1 VLSAAAF
8 VGTWNFTFLSPVLP
22 SVADDTNVSVS
33 VAGQLVTVSALVTVI
48 AVIVLGP
55 LSDRYG
61 RRPTLM
67 AGVTLMALAALGS
80 AVTSDYSI
88 LMSLRVVSGIA
99 DALVLPSAAAAIS
112 DYYRDKDRE
121 VALNLLLIP
130 MGGAAVIGLP
140 LVALI
145 DNAVDWHAAFL
156 VFAGINVSILAGVLW
171 LLPPVA
177 AQAPAT
183 QTLADHYRESYGE
196 VLGTRTAIIVLSA
209 AILGATVWNGT
220 VTYAAAFF
228 EDELGAGGT
237 TVSGLFAALGV
248 AYVIGGAFGAFMAM
262 RAPPKPIALWSAII
276 ASFLLIPLIASAS
289 VPAIAVV
296 IALAFAASRAPGIAA
311 LNNMLLDLAPS
322 SQGTAIATYGVVA
335 ASGALVGAGTGGAA
349 IALEGYAG
357 MAALFTIL
365 AVGSVLL
372 LLAPTSERVPEPV
385 TTTN

>member
-1 VLSAAAF
+1 
-8 VGTWNFTFLSPVLP
+8 T
-22 SVADDTNVSVS
+22 
-33 VAGQLVTVSALVTVI
+33 I
-48 AVIVLGP
+48 
-55 LSDRYG
+55 
-61 RRPTLM
+61 
-67 AGVTLMALAALGS
+67 MALAALGS
-80 AVTSDYSI
+80 ALTSDFSL
-88 LMSLRVVSGIA
+88 LMSLRVLSGIA

-112 DYYRDKDRE
+112 DYYHDKDRE

-140 LVALI
+140 IVALI
-145 DNAVDWHAAFL
+145 DSALDWHAAFI
-156 VFAGINVSILAGVLW
+156 VFAGINMAILAGVLW
-171 LLPPVA
+171 LLPAVA
-177 AQAPAT
+177 ARPPER

-196 VLGTRTAIIVLSA
+196 VLGTRAAIIVLSA

-228 EDELGAGGT
+228 EDELGAGGA

-248 AYVIGGAFGAFMAM
+248 AYVIGGGFGALMAR

-276 ASFLLIPLIASAS
+276 ASFLLIPLIASAAIP
-289 VPAIAVV
+289 VIAVV
-296 IALAFAASRAPGIAA
+296 LALAFAASRAPGIAA

-349 IALEGYAG
+349 IALEGFAG
-357 MAALFTIL
+357 MAAVFTVL

-372 LLAPTSERVPEPV
+372 LLAPASERVAEP
-385 TTTN
+385 TTP